1 MTTLLTVL
9 KKYFQIG
16 ETLVYKAMSRTLA
29 PPIATAPFFQPLV
42 LQLIS
47 NSQLSLLVEESHS
60 PTFKGR
66 K

>member
-16 ETLVYKAMSRTLA
+16 ETLAYKAMSRTLA
-29 PPIATAPFFQPLV
+29 PPIATAPSFEPLV

-47 NSQLSLLVEESHS
+47 SSQLLQLVEESHS
-60 PTFKGR
+60 PRFKWR